1 MKMEDLAKRLR
12 ASGEIEKCCL
22 AAVIEHEFKRIETE
36 SFEGI
41 GKTVYY
47 LNGCIEAICAFG
59 EITEAEKRELCADI
73 DARAYGGPV
82 S

>member
-1 MKMEDLAKRLR
+1 MKMEDLTKRLR
-12 ASGEIEKCCL
+12 ASGEMEKCCL
-22 AAVIEHEFKRIETE
+22 AAVIELECKRMETE

-59 EITEAEKRELCADI
+59 EITEAEKRDICEDI
-73 DARAYGGPV
+73 DARAYGGTV